1 MLVGSLCLLAASAAL
16 GLIANHFSPRGV
28 PLFPPALV
36 QEQAA
41 LPLPAGL
48 RSISPEQ
55 AYAAFQSQSSLFID
69 ARSPEEYARGHIPG
83 ALNLPAKDFDSRFPG
98 FADRIESAKSIIV
111 YCRSV
116 ECSDA
121 VEVAEKLRDLIPSS
135 VGVFDRGWE
144 AWRAVYPR
152 KQGDQP

>member
-1 MLVGSLCLLAASAAL
+1 
-16 GLIANHFSPRGV
+16 V
-28 PLFPPALV
+28 PLFPPP

-41 LPLPAGL
+41 PPLPAGL
-48 RSISPEQ
+48 RSISPDQ
-55 AYAAFQSQSSLFID
+55 AYAAFQSQSSLFLD

-83 ALNLPAKDFDSRFPG
+83 ALNLPTKDFDSRFPAL
-98 FADRIESAKSIIV
+98 ADRIESAKSIIV

-121 VEVAEKLRDLIPSS
+121 VEVAEKLRELIPNSI
-135 VGVFDRGWE
+135 GVFDRGWE
-144 AWRAVYPR
+144 TWRAAYPS